1 MNIQG
6 WKLRIKTLRQKILKL
21 KLEIG
26 ELGRKKEDRQTAVI
40 LSRSILKHEKMIRQH
55 RGKIILLRQQRGK
68 K

>member
-1 MNIQG
+1 MNIHG
-6 WKLRIKTLRQKILKL
+6 WKLRIKILRQKILKL

-40 LSRSILKHEKMIRQH
+40 LGRLILKHEKMIRQH
-55 RGKIILLRQQRGK
+55 KGKIILLRQQRGK